1 MPSPREVVDG
11 LIDDCVSKLVAFL
24 DDVDQLRD
32 AGIDLTVAN
41 NNNLN
46 NGLLRFNSDFG
57 SKIAELTTNSVSSGS
72 GRLTKALS
80 EEIQDAL
87 MAEVSAKKKTGIS
100 SSDLKEFFTSSYPQY
115 KDKWASVSQKLKQ
128 STNYTAIDN
137 SKPNLGGTFKP

>member
-46 NGLLRFNSDFG
+46 NGLLRFDSDFG
-57 SKIAELTTNSVSSGS
+57 GKIAELKTSRVSSGS

-80 EEIQDAL
+80 EEIQQAL
-87 MAEVSAKKKTGIS
+87 MAEVANHKKAGIS
-100 SSDLKEFFTSSYPQY
+100 STDLKLFFISKYPQY
-115 KDKWASVSQKLKQ
+115 EEKWVSVSQKLKKA
-128 STNYTAIDN
+128 TNYKVTDESQPA
-137 SKPNLGGTFKP
+137 LGGTFKP